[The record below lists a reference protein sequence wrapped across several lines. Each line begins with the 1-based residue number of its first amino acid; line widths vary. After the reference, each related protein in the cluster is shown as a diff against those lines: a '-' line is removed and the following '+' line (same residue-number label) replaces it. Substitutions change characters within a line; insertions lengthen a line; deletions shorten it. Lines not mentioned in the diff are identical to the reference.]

1 MKKMPLLHRDAVL
14 AISLL
19 ICLNINLGEAKK
31 GTHTPICPI
40 GFDLAYTD
48 YEKPICYR
56 LKGSEAFEDIFED
69 CAGNLYTS
77 ELYHSL
83 NITKPNVELW
93 SGHKS
98 LYPGGPFIDW
108 SFSPSIGKVLTS
120 TYDVKYNPDLGIGEE
135 LCVVIHP
142 VNNFTAVR
150 CAEKHY
156 RYCMVEPY
164 EDTLSKCEEL
174 TDYYRFWSPKATCLT
189 PVTVKGGKV
198 RASWSQAQILC
209 SKRGGSLLHRGWR
222 YANNP
227 LLHINKSDWID
238 PLGVEA
244 TAGNELRWVNYE
256 DGNDKVPDSESGSL
270 EVDEYMSNNTLVALR
285 DNAWHLVNNTYIFMD
300 VICER
305 SIHLR
310 NVSLNLTVE
319 RDHVILSVNDSV
331 DESNIHCYTDAII
344 YSPTNVTMI
353 ALDDNK
359 YTLTTK
365 SDGMYWC
372 IHRDSRN
379 FRVSQSNKVLF
390 VRKKLVENLYAIKIK
405 LKGRYRFENFDKQ
418 FKIWDRKIKEYIY
431 YRTKYVERFGEITT
445 INGHEAEGILQNYK
459 RSTGDDS
466 GEGSFKETEVIY
478 MTKTK
483 RLFLDGR
490 TVLLHVQ
497 LNPMMKVVL
506 PGYWEGLE
514 VVYMRPAFFCSGDGL
529 PEIKRVP
536 LGQSVITTGCR
547 NHTCTGDF
555 NTGVSFVITEAKN
568 CSMPSDTVT
577 SRETNITVYM
587 PTAEPKTTTVLS
599 DGMERNQ
606 DDSLEST
613 QSTPCTEETTTEPT
627 QLTTVDTSYSNE
639 VTAKEEVTTTE
650 KVFTAS
656 PVLPTFLPRPPPTT
670 PEPPAPEQPTTERP
684 RRPEEQ
690 LQQVLHDLEAIV
702 NNDTI
707 SIMMDTASEAVEQVD
722 ALLDIED
729 ELEIPG
735 QLLHL
740 VDELAAR
747 VNLNGAHQAQAI
759 ANNIAMLMADAS
771 PESPVKGLRIAA
783 QSTGGEVFSA
793 DAFEIISEEVNA
805 THLHVDESDAVVH
818 LPESVTN
825 SSRRISFVVFRN
837 DRAFM
842 SSHGLYSVNS
852 RVLSI
857 KIEDLTQFA
866 DGEVIDIHLR
876 PIAGDLERNQTR
888 SCAYWHF
895 LDDNSGYWSQDGCT
909 FIPSSRAGQLDTCR
923 CDHLTHF
930 AEVLVPKTVFS
941 ERNEAVLEV
950 LSIVGCVLSI
960 VGLVCVGITAALFRS
975 WRRDFSN
982 KIWLQLCI
990 AIFILI
996 VCFLVVV
1003 FANFDHYD
1011 VTCLLVGVLLHYSVL
1026 ASFCWMLVAA
1036 VLSYR
1041 RLVLVFTRDASHK
1054 LLRASAFSWGTPCA
1068 VVGILLAVSPH
1079 AYSGQ
1084 FEEMSPSS
1092 SFCYPSGL
1100 GLWLTVYAPIA
1111 IMLLANW
1118 TLFVLI
1124 VRSVFASR
1132 RIQRHGDSNE
1142 ALRCASVSCLLVF
1155 LFGLPWI
1162 FGLFASNIV
1171 AAYLF
1176 TLTATFQGFV
1186 LFIFFVL
1193 GNKKTRDLWLNKLK
1207 IKQTQKI
1214 PVTSSTYTNNK
1225 SQNSASEWRKGRS
1238 TPATIEANASKPRS
1252 LSSPDESRFS

>member
-1 MKKMPLLHRDAVL
+1 
-14 AISLL
+14 
-19 ICLNINLGEAKK
+19 
-31 GTHTPICPI
+31 
-40 GFDLAYTD
+40 
-48 YEKPICYR
+48 
-56 LKGSEAFEDIFED
+56 
-69 CAGNLYTS
+69 
-77 ELYHSL
+77 
-83 NITKPNVELW
+83 
-93 SGHKS
+93 
-98 LYPGGPFIDW
+98 
-108 SFSPSIGKVLTS
+108 
-120 TYDVKYNPDLGIGEE
+120 
-135 LCVVIHP
+135 
-142 VNNFTAVR
+142 
-150 CAEKHY
+150 
-156 RYCMVEPY
+156 
-164 EDTLSKCEEL
+164 
-174 TDYYRFWSPKATCLT
+174 
-189 PVTVKGGKV
+189 
-198 RASWSQAQILC
+198 
-209 SKRGGSLLHRGWR
+209 
-222 YANNP
+222 
-227 LLHINKSDWID
+227 
-238 PLGVEA
+238 
-244 TAGNELRWVNYE
+244 
-256 DGNDKVPDSESGSL
+256 
-270 EVDEYMSNNTLVALR
+270 
-285 DNAWHLVNNTYIFMD
+285 
-300 VICER
+300 
-305 SIHLR
+305 
-310 NVSLNLTVE
+310 
-319 RDHVILSVNDSV
+319 
-331 DESNIHCYTDAII
+331 
-344 YSPTNVTMI
+344 
-353 ALDDNK
+353 
-359 YTLTTK
+359 
-365 SDGMYWC
+365 MYWC

-390 VRKKLVENLYAIKIK
+390 VREKHVENLYAIKIT
-405 LKGRYRFENFDKQ
+405 LRGRYRFENIDKQ
-418 FKIWDRKIKEYIY
+418 YRVWERKVKEYIY
-431 YRTKYVERFGEITT
+431 YRTKYFERFGEITAA
-445 INGHEAEGILQNYK
+445 NAHAAEGVLQNYK

-466 GEGSFKETEVIY
+466 GEGSFKETDVIY
-478 MTKTK
+478 MVKIK

-497 LNPMMKVVL
+497 LNPTMRVVP
-506 PGYWEGLE
+506 PGFWEGLE
-514 VVYMRPAFFCSGDGL
+514 VIYMRPAFFCSGNAL
-529 PEIKRVP
+529 PGITRVP
-536 LGQSVITTGCR
+536 LGQSVITNGCR

-555 NTGVSFVITEAKN
+555 NTGVSFVITQAEN
-568 CSMPSDTVT
+568 CSIPSEPVT
-577 SRETNITVYM
+577 SRSINITVDEM
-587 PTAEPKTTTVLS
+587 PTAEPKTTTVFS
-599 DGMERNQ
+599 DDRERNR
-606 DDSLEST
+606 DESLEVT
-613 QSTPCTEETTTEPT
+613 QSTPCTEEPTTFTTEPAQITTVNSPYEERTTTE
-627 QLTTVDTSYSNE
+627 LVS
-639 VTAKEEVTTTE
+639 
-650 KVFTAS
+650 TAS
-656 PVLPTFLPRPPPTT
+656 PILPTFIPRPPPT
-670 PEPPAPEQPTTERP
+670 PPIPPPTTETPTTEPNTARP
-684 RRPEEQ
+684 RPPPKEQ
-690 LQQVLHDLEAIV
+690 LQQVLHDLEELI

-707 SIMMDTASEAVEQVD
+707 TIMVENANEAVEQVD
-722 ALLDIED
+722 ALLSIED

-747 VNLNGAHQAQAI
+747 VNLNGSHQARAI
-759 ANNIAMLMADAS
+759 AENIAMLMADAD
-771 PESPVKGLRIAA
+771 PENPVRGLRIAA
-783 QSTGGEVFSA
+783 QGSGNEVFSS
-793 DAFEIISEEVNA
+793 DAFEIIAEEVNS
-805 THLHVDESDAVVH
+805 THLYSDESEAVVH
-818 LPESVTN
+818 LPESVAN

-876 PIAGDLERNQTR
+876 PVAGDVERNQTR

-895 LDDNSGYWSQDGCT
+895 LDDNTGYWSQDGCT
-909 FIPSSRAGQLDTCR
+909 FIPSSQPGQLDTCR

-941 ERNEAVLEV
+941 ERNEAILE
-950 LSIVGCVLSI
+950 LISIVGCVLSI
-960 VGLVCVGITAALFRS
+960 LGLLCVGITAAIFRS

-996 VCFLVVV
+996 ICFLVVV

-1068 VVGILLAVSPH
+1068 IVGILLAVSPH

-1186 LFIFFVL
+1186 LFIFFVV

-1225 SQNSASEWRKGRS
+1225 SQHSASEWRGGRS

>member
-1 MKKMPLLHRDAVL
+1 MPPPHRDTVL

-19 ICLNINLGEAKK
+19 ICLSIILGEAKK
-31 GTHTPICPI
+31 DTYTPICPI
-40 GFDLAYTD
+40 GFDLAYTG

-56 LKGSEAFEDIFED
+56 LKGSEAFKDIFED

-120 TYDVKYNPDLGIGEE
+120 TYDVKYNPSLGIDEE

-150 CAEKHY
+150 CTEKHY

-198 RASWSQAQILC
+198 RASWSQAQLLC

-227 LLHINKSDWID
+227 LLHINKTDWID

-244 TAGNELRWVNYE
+244 TAGDELRWVIDE
-256 DGNDKVPDSESGSL
+256 DGNDKVPDSESLSL
-270 EVDEYMSNNTLVALR
+270 EVDEYLSNNSLLALR
-285 DNAWHLVNNTYIFMD
+285 DNAWHLVNSTYIFMD

-319 RDHVILSVNDSV
+319 GDHVILSVNDSV
-331 DESNIHCYTDAII
+331 DESNIHCYTDAIL
-344 YSPTNVTMI
+344 YSPTNISKI

-359 YTLTTK
+359 YRLKTV

-390 VRKKLVENLYAIKIK
+390 VREKHVENLYAIKIR
-405 LKGRYRFENFDKQ
+405 LRGRYRFENIDKQ
-418 FKIWDRKIKEYIY
+418 YRIWERKVKEYIY

-445 INGHEAEGILQNYK
+445 TNGHEAEGLLQSYK

-466 GEGSFKETEVIY
+466 GEGSFKETDVIY
-478 MTKTK
+478 MVKIK

-497 LNPMMKVVL
+497 LNPTMKVVP

-514 VVYMRPAFFCSGDGL
+514 VMYMRPAFFCAGDGL
-529 PEIKRVP
+529 PGIKRVA

-555 NTGVSFVITEAKN
+555 NTGVSFVITQADD
-568 CSMPSDTVT
+568 CSMPSKTVT
-577 SRETNITVYM
+577 TKDTNITVFM
-587 PTAEPKTTTVLS
+587 PTAEPKTTTV
-599 DGMERNQ
+599 
-606 DDSLEST
+606 
-613 QSTPCTEETTTEPT
+613 
-627 QLTTVDTSYSNE
+627 
-639 VTAKEEVTTTE
+639 
-650 KVFTAS
+650 
-656 PVLPTFLPRPPPTT
+656 
-670 PEPPAPEQPTTERP
+670 
-684 RRPEEQ
+684 EEQ
-690 LQQVLHDLEAIV
+690 LQQVLHDLEAII

-707 SIMMDTASEAVEQVD
+707 SIMMDTASDAVEQVD
-722 ALLDIED
+722 ALLDMED

-747 VNLNGAHQAQAI
+747 VDLNGSHQAQAI
-759 ANNIAMLMADAS
+759 ANNIAMLMADSS

-783 QSTGGEVFSA
+783 QGTGDEVFSA

-805 THLHVDESDAVVH
+805 THLYVDESEAVVH

-876 PIAGDLERNQTR
+876 PLAGDLERNQTR

-909 FIPSSRAGQLDTCR
+909 FIPSSQSGQLDTCR

-950 LSIVGCVLSI
+950 LSIIGCVLSI
-960 VGLVCVGITAALFRS
+960 FGLLCVGITAAIFRS

-1003 FANFDHYD
+1003 FAHFDHYD

-1068 VVGILLAVSPH
+1068 IVGILLAASPH

-1118 TLFVLI
+1118 MLFVLI

-1225 SQNSASEWRKGRS
+1225 SQNSGSEWRKGRS

>member
-1 MKKMPLLHRDAVL
+1 
-14 AISLL
+14 
-19 ICLNINLGEAKK
+19 
-31 GTHTPICPI
+31 
-40 GFDLAYTD
+40 
-48 YEKPICYR
+48 
-56 LKGSEAFEDIFED
+56 
-69 CAGNLYTS
+69 
-77 ELYHSL
+77 
-83 NITKPNVELW
+83 
-93 SGHKS
+93 
-98 LYPGGPFIDW
+98 
-108 SFSPSIGKVLTS
+108 
-120 TYDVKYNPDLGIGEE
+120 
-135 LCVVIHP
+135 
-142 VNNFTAVR
+142 
-150 CAEKHY
+150 
-156 RYCMVEPY
+156 
-164 EDTLSKCEEL
+164 
-174 TDYYRFWSPKATCLT
+174 
-189 PVTVKGGKV
+189 
-198 RASWSQAQILC
+198 
-209 SKRGGSLLHRGWR
+209 
-222 YANNP
+222 
-227 LLHINKSDWID
+227 
-238 PLGVEA
+238 
-244 TAGNELRWVNYE
+244 
-256 DGNDKVPDSESGSL
+256 
-270 EVDEYMSNNTLVALR
+270 
-285 DNAWHLVNNTYIFMD
+285 
-300 VICER
+300 
-305 SIHLR
+305 
-310 NVSLNLTVE
+310 
-319 RDHVILSVNDSV
+319 
-331 DESNIHCYTDAII
+331 
-344 YSPTNVTMI
+344 
-353 ALDDNK
+353 
-359 YTLTTK
+359 
-365 SDGMYWC
+365 MYWC

-390 VRKKLVENLYAIKIK
+390 VREKHVENLYAIKIT
-405 LKGRYRFENFDKQ
+405 LRGRYRFENIDKQ
-418 FKIWDRKIKEYIY
+418 YRVWERKVKEYIY
-431 YRTKYVERFGEITT
+431 YRTKYFERFGEITAA
-445 INGHEAEGILQNYK
+445 NAHAAEGVLQNYK

-466 GEGSFKETEVIY
+466 GEGSFKETDVIY
-478 MTKTK
+478 MVKIK

-497 LNPMMKVVL
+497 LNPTMRVVP
-506 PGYWEGLE
+506 PGFWEGLE
-514 VVYMRPAFFCSGDGL
+514 VIYMRPAFFCSGNAL
-529 PEIKRVP
+529 PGITRVP
-536 LGQSVITTGCR
+536 LGQSVITNGCR

-555 NTGVSFVITEAKN
+555 NTGVSFVITQAEN
-568 CSMPSDTVT
+568 CSIPSEPVT
-577 SRETNITVYM
+577 SRSINITVDEM
-587 PTAEPKTTTVLS
+587 PTAEPKTTTV
-599 DGMERNQ
+599 
-606 DDSLEST
+606 
-613 QSTPCTEETTTEPT
+613 
-627 QLTTVDTSYSNE
+627 
-639 VTAKEEVTTTE
+639 K
-650 KVFTAS
+650 
-656 PVLPTFLPRPPPTT
+656 
-670 PEPPAPEQPTTERP
+670 
-684 RRPEEQ
+684 EQ
-690 LQQVLHDLEAIV
+690 LQQVLHDLEELI

-707 SIMMDTASEAVEQVD
+707 TIMVENANEAVEQVD
-722 ALLDIED
+722 ALLSIED

-747 VNLNGAHQAQAI
+747 VNLNGSHQARAI
-759 ANNIAMLMADAS
+759 AENIAMLMADAD
-771 PESPVKGLRIAA
+771 PENPVRGLRIAA
-783 QSTGGEVFSA
+783 QGSGNEVFSS
-793 DAFEIISEEVNA
+793 DAFEIIAEEVNS
-805 THLHVDESDAVVH
+805 THLYSDESEAVVH
-818 LPESVTN
+818 LPESVAN

-876 PIAGDLERNQTR
+876 PVAGDVERNQTR

-895 LDDNSGYWSQDGCT
+895 LDDNTGYWSQDGCT
-909 FIPSSRAGQLDTCR
+909 FIPSSQPGQLDTCR

-941 ERNEAVLEV
+941 ERNEAILE
-950 LSIVGCVLSI
+950 LISIVGCVLSI
-960 VGLVCVGITAALFRS
+960 LGLLCVGITAAIFRS

-996 VCFLVVV
+996 ICFLVVV

-1068 VVGILLAVSPH
+1068 IVGILLAVSPH

-1186 LFIFFVL
+1186 LFIFFVV

-1225 SQNSASEWRKGRS
+1225 SQHSASEWRGGRS

>member
-1 MKKMPLLHRDAVL
+1 MKKMPLPHRVAVL
-14 AISLL
+14 AICILT
-19 ICLNINLGEAKK
+19 CLSITLGEAKK
-31 GTHTPICPI
+31 ETHTPICPI
-40 GFDLAYTD
+40 GFDLAYTG

-56 LKGSEAFEDIFED
+56 LKGSEAFKDIFED

-83 NITKPNVELW
+83 NITKLNIELW

-120 TYDVKYNPDLGIGEE
+120 TYDVKYNPSLGLDEE

-150 CAEKHY
+150 CTEKHY

-164 EDTLSKCEEL
+164 EDSLSKCEEL

-227 LLHINKSDWID
+227 LLHINKTAWTA

-244 TAGNELRWVNYE
+244 TTTGDELRWVIDE
-256 DGNDKVPDSESGSL
+256 DGNDKVPDSESLSL
-270 EVDEYMSNNTLVALR
+270 EVDEFLSNNSLVALR
-285 DNAWHLVNNTYIFMD
+285 DSAWHLVNNTYIFMD

-310 NVSLNLTVE
+310 NVSLILTVE
-319 RDHVILSVNDSV
+319 GDHVILSVNDSV
-331 DESNIHCYTDAII
+331 DESNIHCYTDAIL
-344 YSPTNVTMI
+344 YSPTIISKI
-353 ALDDNK
+353 AIDDNK
-359 YTLTTK
+359 YTLKTV

-379 FRVSQSNKVLF
+379 FRVSQSNKLLF
-390 VRKKLVENLYAIKIK
+390 AREKHVENLYAIKIR
-405 LKGRYRFENFDKQ
+405 LKGRYRFENIDKQ
-418 FKIWDRKIKEYIY
+418 YRIWERKVKEYIY

-445 INGHEAEGILQNYK
+445 TDGHEAEGLLQNYK

-466 GEGSFKETEVIY
+466 GEGSFKETDVIY
-478 MTKTK
+478 MIKIK

-497 LNPMMKVVL
+497 LNPTMKIVP

-514 VVYMRPAFFCSGDGL
+514 LLYMRPAFFCAGDGL
-529 PEIKRVP
+529 PGIKRVA

-555 NTGVSFVITEAKN
+555 NTGVSFVITQADN
-568 CSMPSDTVT
+568 CSMPPETVT
-577 SRETNITVYM
+577 SRTTNITVYM
-587 PTAEPKTTTVLS
+587 PTAEPKTTS
-599 DGMERNQ
+599 
-606 DDSLEST
+606 
-613 QSTPCTEETTTEPT
+613 
-627 QLTTVDTSYSNE
+627 TTV
-639 VTAKEEVTTTE
+639 
-650 KVFTAS
+650 
-656 PVLPTFLPRPPPTT
+656 
-670 PEPPAPEQPTTERP
+670 
-684 RRPEEQ
+684 EEQ

-702 NNDTI
+702 NNNTI
-707 SIMMDTASEAVEQVD
+707 PIMMDTATDAVDQVD

-735 QLLHL
+735 ELLHL
-740 VDELAAR
+740 VDALAAR
-747 VNLNGAHQAQAI
+747 VDLNGSHQAQAV
-759 ANNIAMLMADAS
+759 ANNIAMLMADSS

-783 QSTGGEVFSA
+783 QGSADKVFSA
-793 DAFEIISEEVNA
+793 DAFEIISEEVNS
-805 THLHVDESDAVVH
+805 THLYVDESEAVVH
-818 LPESVTN
+818 LPESVVN
-825 SSRRISFVVFRN
+825 SSRRITFVVFRN

-857 KIEDLTQFA
+857 KIEDLTQFD

-876 PIAGDLERNQTR
+876 PLVGDLERNQTR

-909 FIPSSRAGQLDTCR
+909 FIPASEPDQLDTCR

-960 VGLVCVGITAALFRS
+960 FGLLCVGITAAIFRS

-1068 VVGILLAVSPH
+1068 IVGILLAVSPH

-1100 GLWLTVYAPIA
+1100 GLWLTIYAPIA

-1225 SQNSASEWRKGRS
+1225 SQNSASDWRKGRS

>member
-1 MKKMPLLHRDAVL
+1 MPPPHRDTVL

-19 ICLNINLGEAKK
+19 ICLSITLGEAKK
-31 GTHTPICPI
+31 ETDTPICPI
-40 GFDLAYTD
+40 GFDLAYTG

-56 LKGSEAFEDIFED
+56 LKGSEAFKDIFED

-120 TYDVKYNPDLGIGEE
+120 TYDVKYNPSLGIDEE

-150 CAEKHY
+150 CTEKHY

-227 LLHINKSDWID
+227 LLHINKTDWTD

-244 TAGNELRWVNYE
+244 TAGDELRWVIDE
-256 DGNDKVPDSESGSL
+256 DGNDKVPDSESLSL
-270 EVDEYMSNNTLVALR
+270 EVDEYLSNNSLLALR
-285 DNAWHLVNNTYIFMD
+285 DNAWHLVNSTYIFMD

-319 RDHVILSVNDSV
+319 GDHVILSVNDSV
-331 DESNIHCYTDAII
+331 DESNIHCYTDAIL
-344 YSPTNVTMI
+344 YSPTNISKI

-359 YTLTTK
+359 YRLKTV

-390 VRKKLVENLYAIKIK
+390 VREKHVENLYAIKIR
-405 LKGRYRFENFDKQ
+405 LRGRYRFENIDKQ
-418 FKIWDRKIKEYIY
+418 YRVWERKVKEYIY

-445 INGHEAEGILQNYK
+445 TNGHEAEGLLQSYK

-466 GEGSFKETEVIY
+466 GEGSFKETDVIY
-478 MTKTK
+478 MVKIK

-497 LNPMMKVVL
+497 LNPTMKVVP

-514 VVYMRPAFFCSGDGL
+514 VMYMRPAFFCAGDGL
-529 PEIKRVP
+529 PGIKRVA

-555 NTGVSFVITEAKN
+555 NTGVSFVITQADD
-568 CSMPSDTVT
+568 CSMPSRTVT
-577 SRETNITVYM
+577 TKDTNITVFM
-587 PTAEPKTTTVLS
+587 PTAEPKTTTV
-599 DGMERNQ
+599 
-606 DDSLEST
+606 
-613 QSTPCTEETTTEPT
+613 
-627 QLTTVDTSYSNE
+627 
-639 VTAKEEVTTTE
+639 
-650 KVFTAS
+650 
-656 PVLPTFLPRPPPTT
+656 
-670 PEPPAPEQPTTERP
+670 
-684 RRPEEQ
+684 EEQ
-690 LQQVLHDLEAIV
+690 LQQVLQDLEAII

-707 SIMMDTASEAVEQVD
+707 SIMMDTASDAVEQVD
-722 ALLDIED
+722 ALLDMED

-747 VNLNGAHQAQAI
+747 VDLNGSHQAQAI
-759 ANNIAMLMADAS
+759 ANNIAMLMADSS

-783 QSTGGEVFSA
+783 QGTGGEVFSA

-805 THLHVDESDAVVH
+805 THLYVDESEAVVH
-818 LPESVTN
+818 LPESVNN

-876 PIAGDLERNQTR
+876 PLAGDLERNQTR

-895 LDDNSGYWSQDGCT
+895 LDDDSGYWSEDGCT
-909 FIPSSRAGQLDTCR
+909 FIPSSQSGQLDTCR

-960 VGLVCVGITAALFRS
+960 FGLLCVGITAAIFRS

-1003 FANFDHYD
+1003 FAHFDHYD
-1011 VTCLLVGVLLHYSVL
+1011 VTCLLLGVLLHYSVL

-1068 VVGILLAVSPH
+1068 IVGILLAASPH

-1118 TLFVLI
+1118 MLFVLI